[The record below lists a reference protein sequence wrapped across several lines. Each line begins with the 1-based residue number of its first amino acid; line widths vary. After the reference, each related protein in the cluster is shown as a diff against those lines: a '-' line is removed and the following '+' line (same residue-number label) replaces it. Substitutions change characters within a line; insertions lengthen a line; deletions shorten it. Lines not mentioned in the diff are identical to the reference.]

1 MPVTQ
6 DTHLS
11 TEEQRSWI
19 DNIIL
24 PALRASCPDDVL
36 QHHPRSFNEVL
47 RKAGIQGE
55 NTLHGQ
61 HQDLD
66 LRYCVPERCLNEF
79 SNQVLHRCNNQAGYQ
94 NAFYVISA
102 HDLKLTTKRPSL
114 LQCRTDFI
122 NILTQCF
129 EYSSVTFP
137 TVDCWL
143 DLGHE
148 DTPSAT
154 TGHAVTL
161 LRKRA
166 CLSAWSKLFS
176 CPKSSA
182 HHLACD
188 TYPWAGTWMAGTATI
203 TLKEQNSLHTVM
215 SYNKSYNLHKN
226 IFTTPLK
233 NYLPFDNPQFEA
245 ERIVLALCRTK
256 QRLAESLAASTDTNF
271 GIRQEYRIRMDVL
284 EKLNEQTGES
294 FTNGQIYPPLTT
306 SSPCRSPGSS
316 TIARTDVNDNMAV
329 SLPMSP
335 TGNMAHTSE
344 PQSPAGNIRQQSDPY
359 NIAGTSI
366 PNQLS
371 EDDESSRS
379 SHMPYWII
387 PTRVANNFCKAQR
400 SRWLFYLE
408 VVASRVIR
416 GRADKP
422 PSNRARQLLEGRMV
436 VVVLRMLQLSFGKI
450 MPEQDRA
457 YWKPTCTENPR
468 DPQRKLKLAQKP
480 YQLPFTKTKSLH
492 KDLSYKDKRLELF
505 RNLLQQARRNVPPE
519 YPSGR
524 QRRFLR
530 LVPEL
535 RHHVPSISFESQI
548 NKAYVSAD
556 ENDIDL
562 DLASTP
568 YEVLRTGAELVIQN
582 YIQYVWLTVGQRLD
596 RFTRNGNYN

>member
-1 MPVTQ
+1 MLGANIDTGPVLSFPKTEQAYRTELEANGFQIRRVWDVDSFLSRITTLAVHKGGINLAYRPPYLHRITQNPRVLFAGKKIHKLKQLRIGTGIRSAGFGFSCSIFFPEMPVTQ

-102 HDLKLTTKRPSL
+102 HNLKLTTKRPSL

-122 NILTQCF
+122 NILTQYF

-188 TYPWAGTWMAGTATI
+188 TYPWAGTWMAGTATT

-245 ERIVLALCRTK
+245 
-256 QRLAESLAASTDTNF
+256 
-271 GIRQEYRIRMDVL
+271 
-284 EKLNEQTGES
+284 
-294 FTNGQIYPPLTT
+294 
-306 SSPCRSPGSS
+306 
-316 TIARTDVNDNMAV
+316 
-329 SLPMSP
+329 
-335 TGNMAHTSE
+335 
-344 PQSPAGNIRQQSDPY
+344 
-359 NIAGTSI
+359 
-366 PNQLS
+366 
-371 EDDESSRS
+371 
-379 SHMPYWII
+379 
-387 PTRVANNFCKAQR
+387 
-400 SRWLFYLE
+400 
-408 VVASRVIR
+408 
-416 GRADKP
+416 
-422 PSNRARQLLEGRMV
+422 
-436 VVVLRMLQLSFGKI
+436 
-450 MPEQDRA
+450 
-457 YWKPTCTENPR
+457 
-468 DPQRKLKLAQKP
+468 
-480 YQLPFTKTKSLH
+480 
-492 KDLSYKDKRLELF
+492 LSY
-505 RNLLQQARRNVPPE
+505 
-519 YPSGR
+519 S
-524 QRRFLR
+524 
-530 LVPEL
+530 
-535 RHHVPSISFESQI
+535 
-548 NKAYVSAD
+548 
-556 ENDIDL
+556 
-562 DLASTP
+562 
-568 YEVLRTGAELVIQN
+568 AELITE
-582 YIQYVWLTVGQRLD
+582 WA
-596 RFTRNGNYN
+596 